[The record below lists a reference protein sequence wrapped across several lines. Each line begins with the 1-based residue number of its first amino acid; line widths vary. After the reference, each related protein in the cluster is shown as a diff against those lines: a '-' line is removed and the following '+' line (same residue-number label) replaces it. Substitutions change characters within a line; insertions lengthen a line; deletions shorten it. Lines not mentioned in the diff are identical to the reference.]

1 MTKVKCQ
8 LEKPPFYQCCCVCAS
23 QFNVVDDNMNPTKRW
38 ICTLPIDMGK
48 ESWGTDSP
56 LVVIESSEHCCG
68 CECWNDIRKKTK

>member
-1 MTKVKCQ
+1 
-8 LEKPPFYQCCCVCAS
+8 
-23 QFNVVDDNMNPTKRW
+23 MNPTKRW

-68 CECWNDIRKKTK
+68 CECWNDTRKKTK